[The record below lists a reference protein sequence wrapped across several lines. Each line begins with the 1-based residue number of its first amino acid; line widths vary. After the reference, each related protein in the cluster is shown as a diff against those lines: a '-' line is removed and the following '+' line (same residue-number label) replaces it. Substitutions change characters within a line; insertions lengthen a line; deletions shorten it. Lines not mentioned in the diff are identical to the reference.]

1 MNSYERFC
9 FNLLGKRMKAKRED
23 YAALR
28 NDLISAR
35 FKTPFEVYL
44 STAYV
49 SAIIVGLLGAVVIG
63 AISWLLQLP
72 NLVKYKGEVPEIV
85 LGLSPY
91 TLIIGTIVI
100 TIFSLLGVRWNYL
113 SCIYPVSWS
122 RSREP
127 TQEY

>member
-9 FNLLGKRMKAKRED
+9 FNLLGKRMKAKRDD
-23 YAALR
+23 YAVSR

-35 FKTPFEVYL
+35 FRTPFEVYL

-63 AISWLLQLP
+63 AISWFLQLP

-85 LGLSPY
+85 LGLSPVLSHNRDHLY
-91 TLIIGTIVI
+91 YNLLPSGVWGT
-100 TIFSLLGVRWNYL
+100 YL
-113 SCIYPVSWS
+113 SCIYPVP
-122 RSREP
+122 RS
-127 TQEY
+127 